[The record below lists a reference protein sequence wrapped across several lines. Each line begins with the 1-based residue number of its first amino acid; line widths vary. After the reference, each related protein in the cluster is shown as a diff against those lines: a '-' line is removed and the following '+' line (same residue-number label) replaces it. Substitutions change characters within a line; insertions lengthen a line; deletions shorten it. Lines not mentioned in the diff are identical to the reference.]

1 MVDFFRPGL
10 PVLLVVLPI
19 VLAWGLWLNSDPKT
33 LVGWRKPVFS
43 IALYVAS
50 ANVALTSG
58 IWFYFWETPFSGIEI
73 MRLAL
78 LFGFPVSAAAIALL
92 VIGRGRGWWL
102 AAGSSAIALCAW
114 IMAFRSLS
122 H

>member
-10 PVLLVVLPI
+10 PVLLVVLPM
-19 VLAWGLWLNSDPKT
+19 VRAWRLWLNSEPKT
-33 LVGWRKPVFS
+33 LVGWRKSVFS

-58 IWFYFWETPFSGIEI
+58 MWFYFWETPFSGIEI

-78 LFGFPVSAAAIALL
+78 LFGFPISAAAIALL

-102 AAGSSAIALCAW
+102 AAGSSAIALCGW
-114 IMAFRSLS
+114 IMAFFSLS